1 VREQPRRR
9 RILRF
14 WGPDLEADID
24 EELRFHLEMRE
35 RDFLARGLPPA
46 AAREEAL
53 ARFGDPEKVRRW
65 LRRHDTRRQ
74 RRHRRS
80 EIMSELIQDVRYG
93 LRRLSQSPG
102 FTLAVVLVLGLGI
115 GATTAIFSVL
125 DAALLRSLPY
135 ADPERLVAM
144 LDLQGQDPVPAS
156 FPEVGDWGRN
166 TEVFSGVAAYFPTS
180 FTLTGSGEPEALS
193 GIQMSGDMPRLLG
206 VVPRVGRAFLPGEDA
221 RSAQRVVMLSEA
233 LWRRRF
239 ASDPHVLGRAVT
251 LNGEPSTVI
260 GIIPA
265 GPRSTVPLFLAL
277 GRGVDFW
284 VPLRLNEEVAPRGLH
299 FLNVIGKLRPGIGLA
314 QARERTA
321 AFAGRLQ
328 ETGVTDHGI
337 MLRNLA
343 ETVIGDSRPLLLSL
357 AGAVGMVLLIA
368 CTNIAN
374 LLLARAA
381 MRRREIA
388 VRLALGATRGRV
400 LRQLLV
406 ESVLLA
412 VLGGLAGIFVA
423 LGSLAGLRILGAF
436 AALPRLNEAGMDARV
451 LGFGLALSVVTG
463 LLFGMVPAFRASRGD
478 LAEVLKAGARGS
490 AGGPASDRLRAGLI
504 IAEVALSFA
513 LLVGAGLLI
522 RSLDRLLNVDKGFR
536 AEGVASAYLDLPR
549 TSYAE
554 KSRQAMFFRALRE
567 RLAALP
573 GVRGAA
579 FASSLPFGGGANG
592 GFTIEG
598 RTFPPDAQ
606 PAAEKRIVSPGYFEV
621 LRTPVAAGRA
631 FDDRDAAGAPAVV
644 IVNQALARRYF
655 SGESALGKR
664 IDFGWET
671 TGVQEIV
678 GVVADVREHELSQP
692 AAPAIYIPHAQR
704 PEPGMFV
711 LVRTTAEDPM
721 RIVPSLRSAVSALD
735 RSQALSDVYALEDL
749 IAIGLAGRRL
759 AMSLF
764 GAFSVLAL
772 ALAAMGLYA
781 VISYSV
787 LQRRQELGIRMALGA
802 RAGQI
807 AQLILGQGLV
817 LIAIGAGLGALAAL
831 WLGRFLAALVFG
843 VGTADPTTFL
853 GVGLVLLATSML
865 ASLIPALRASRVD
878 PASVLRSQ

>member
-1 VREQPRRR
+1 VREQPRWR

-14 WGPDLEADID
+14 WGPDLEADIED
-24 EELRFHLEMRE
+24 ELRFHLEMRE
-35 RDFLARGLPPA
+35 RDFLAQGLPPA

-53 ARFGDPEKVRRW
+53 ARFGDPEEVRRW

-80 EIMSELIQDVRYG
+80 EIVSELIQDVRYG
-93 LRRLSQSPG
+93 MRRLLQSLG

-144 LDLQGQDPVPAS
+144 LDLQGQDAAPAS
-156 FPEVGDWGRN
+156 FPEVVDWQRD

-180 FTLTGSGEPEALS
+180 STLTGQGEPEALS
-193 GIQMSGDMPRLLG
+193 GIRMSGDLPRLLG
-206 VVPRVGRAFLPGEDA
+206 VVPRAGRAFAPGEDA
-221 RSAQRVVMLSEA
+221 RNAPRVVMLSAA

-239 ASDPHVLGRAVT
+239 HSDPRVIGRAVT
-251 LNGEPSTVI
+251 LGGEPFTVI

-265 GPRSTVPLFLAL
+265 GPRSTVPLFLSL

-284 VPLRLNEEVAPRGLH
+284 APLRLDDEVAPRGLH
-299 FLNVIGKLRPGIGLA
+299 FLNVVGKLRPGISLA
-314 QARERTA
+314 QAQERTA
-321 AFAGRLQ
+321 AYAGRLAG
-328 ETGVTDHGI
+328 TGVTDHGI
-337 MLRNLA
+337 VLRRLA
-343 ETVIGDSRPLLLSL
+343 EVVIGDSRPLLLSL

-381 MRRREIA
+381 VRRREIA
-388 VRLALGATRGRV
+388 IRLALGATRGRI

-412 VLGGLAGIFVA
+412 VFGGLAGIIVA
-423 LGSLAGLRILGAF
+423 LGSLAGLRALGAF
-436 AALPRLNEAGMDARV
+436 AALPRLDEAGVDTRV
-451 LGFGLALSVVTG
+451 LGFALAVSVLTG
-463 LLFGMVPAFRASRGD
+463 LLFGLVPALRASRGD
-478 LAEVLKAGARGS
+478 LAEVLKAGARGT
-490 AGGPASDRLRAGLI
+490 AGGPAGDRLRAGLI

-522 RSLDRLLNVDKGFR
+522 RSLDRLRNVDKGFE
-536 AEGVASAYLDLPR
+536 AEGVASAFLDLPR
-549 TSYAE
+549 TRYTE
-554 KSRQAMFFRALRE
+554 KSRQAAFFHTLRE
-567 RLAALP
+567 RLVALP
-573 GVRGAA
+573 GVRSAA

-592 GFTIEG
+592 GIEIEG

-606 PAAEKRIVSPGYFEV
+606 PVAEKRIVSPGYFDV

-631 FDDRDAAGAPAVV
+631 FDARDGAGAPAVV
-644 IVNQALARRYF
+644 IVNQAFARRYF
-655 SGESALGKR
+655 PGESALGKR
-664 IDFGWET
+664 IDFAWET
-671 TGVQEIV
+671 TGMQEIV
-678 GVVADVREHELSQP
+678 GVVADVRERELSQP
-692 AAPAIYIPHAQR
+692 AAPAVYIPHAQR

-711 LVRTTAEDPM
+711 LVRTAADDPLT
-721 RIVPSLRSAVSALD
+721 IVPSVRSAVFAID
-735 RSQALSDVYALEDL
+735 RSQALSDVYSLEDL

-802 RAGQI
+802 RAAQV
-807 AQLILGQGLV
+807 AQLVLGQGLL

-843 VGTADPTTFL
+843 VGTTDPMTFL
-853 GVGLVLLATSML
+853 GVGLVLLATSLL